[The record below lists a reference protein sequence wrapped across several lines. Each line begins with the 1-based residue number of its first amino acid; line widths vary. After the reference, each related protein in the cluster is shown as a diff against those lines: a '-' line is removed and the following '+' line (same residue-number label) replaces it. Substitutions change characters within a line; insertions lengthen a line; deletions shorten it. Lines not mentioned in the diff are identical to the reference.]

1 MENEF
6 CEDATQGQVTAHL
19 EAAGLFS
26 APHVLPVRCSCSS
39 VLSHDL
45 CWGICWENAS

>member
-19 EAAGLFS
+19 ENRPVAS
-26 APHVLPVRCSCSS
+26 APHVLPVRCSRSS

-45 CWGICWENAS
+45 CWGICWGNAS